1 MFELDQLSPSVRSL
15 KPSATLKINEESNQ
29 LIAQGKSVIKLG
41 LGQSPFPV
49 PEVVVESLQAAA
61 REKDYLPVK
70 GLQSLRATV
79 ADYYKRQTGLGYT
92 SDSVLIGPGSKELLF
107 NLQMACQSDLLIPTP
122 SWVSYAPQAHLLGRK
137 VSYLQVSAENRWQ
150 VQPEQ
155 LDQYC
160 QENPARTR
168 LLILNYP
175 SNPTGCSYDVGSLKA
190 LAEVAR
196 RHKLIIVADEI
207 YAETTFSGEFHSL
220 AEFYPEGTVI
230 SSGLS
235 KWCGAGGWRLGL
247 MAFPEELR
255 PLQDAMAVIASETF
269 TSISAPTQY
278 AAITAFT
285 PSSAIDAYLDASRKV
300 LKEIAGY
307 MVSRLRNCQLEM
319 EAPEGG
325 FYLFV
330 NFQKWRDALAHKGIE
345 SDEALCQR
353 ILDEA
358 GVAMLPGSDF
368 GMRPEQL
375 YTRIAYVDFD
385 GSQALS
391 AAGTGITENFME
403 EYCPRLVKAC
413 DALSQ
418 WLGDREEV

>member
-15 KPSATLKINEESNQ
+15 KPSATLKINEDSNQ
-29 LIAQGKSVIKLG
+29 LIAQGKPVIKLG

-61 REKDYLPVK
+61 REKDYLPVR

-79 ADYYKRQTGLGYT
+79 ADYYKRRTGLGFS

-107 NLQMACQSDLLIPTP
+107 NLQMACQSDLLIPAP
-122 SWVSYAPQAHLLGRK
+122 SWVSYAPQAHLLGRR

-150 VQPEQ
+150 IQPEQ

-160 QENPARTR
+160 QSNPAKTR

-175 SNPTGCSYDVGSLKA
+175 SNPTGCSYDAASFEK

-196 RHKLIIVADEI
+196 KHKLIIVADEI
-207 YAETTFSGEFHSL
+207 YAETTFSGQFQSL

-247 MAFPEELR
+247 MVFPDELR

-300 LKEIAGY
+300 LEEISTY
-307 MVSRLRNCQLEM
+307 MVSRLRDCQLEM

-330 NFQKWRDALAHKGIE
+330 SFQNWREGLSRSGIE
-345 SDEALCQR
+345 TDEVLCER

-358 GVAMLPGSDF
+358 GIAMLPGSDF
-368 GMRPEQL
+368 GMEPDQL
-375 YTRIAYVDFD
+375 YTRMAYVDFD
-385 GSQALS
+385 GARALS
-391 AAGTGITENFME
+391 AIGTGISDNFME
-403 EYCPRLVKAC
+403 EYCPRLVRAC
-413 DALSQ
+413 DALSE
-418 WLGDREEV
+418 WLGNR

>member
-49 PEVVVESLQAAA
+49 PEIVVESLQAAA

-70 GLQSLRATV
+70 GLQPLRATV
-79 ADYYKRQTGLGYT
+79 ADYYRGRTGLGFS

-107 NLQMACQSDLLIPTP
+107 NLQMACQSDLLIPAP
-122 SWVSYAPQAHLLGRK
+122 SWVSYAPQAQLLGRQ
-137 VSYLQVSAENRWQ
+137 VTYLPVSAENRWQ
-150 VQPEQ
+150 IQPDQ

-160 QENPARTR
+160 QSNPSKTR

-175 SNPTGCSYDVGSLKA
+175 SNPTGCGYDAASFKQ
-190 LAEVAR
+190 LAVVAR
-196 RHKLIIVADEI
+196 KHKLIIVADEI
-207 YAETTFSGEFHSL
+207 YAETSFSGQFQSL

-247 MAFPEELR
+247 MVFPDELR

-285 PSSAIDAYLDASRKV
+285 PSSAIDAYLEASRKV
-300 LKEIAGY
+300 LKVISDY
-307 MVSRLRNCQLEM
+307 MVSRLRDCRLEM

-330 NFQKWRDALAHKGIE
+330 SFQKWRAMLSRKGIE
-345 SDEALCQR
+345 TDETLCAR
-353 ILDEA
+353 ILDET
-358 GVAMLPGSDF
+358 GIAMLPGSDF
-368 GMRPEQL
+368 GMTADQL
-375 YTRIAYVDFD
+375 YTRMAYVDFD
-385 GSQALS
+385 GARALS
-391 AAGTGITENFME
+391 AIGAGISDNFMD
-403 EYCPRLVKAC
+403 EYCPKLVRAC
-413 DALSQ
+413 DVLSE
-418 WLGDREEV
+418 WLGNK